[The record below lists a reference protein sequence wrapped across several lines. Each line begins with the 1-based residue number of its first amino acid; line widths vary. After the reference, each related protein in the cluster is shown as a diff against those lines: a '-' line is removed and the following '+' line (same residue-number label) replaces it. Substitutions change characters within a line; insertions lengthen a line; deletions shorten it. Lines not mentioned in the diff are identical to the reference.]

1 MTLSV
6 NRSATPTGKSSPSSA
21 GAASHPAGPRVSI
34 VMPARNE
41 APNLPHVFARIPE
54 DIYEIVVVD
63 GNSTDGTGAVAAQL
77 DARVRLVGQ
86 SRKGKGNALAHG
98 FAAVTGDIIVMLDA
112 DCSADPTEIPRFVAA
127 LREGADFA
135 KGSRHLSDG
144 GGSEDL
150 TRLRQTGNRML
161 TRTVNMLFGTAYTDL
176 CYGYNAFWVHCLPHL
191 AIDSDGFEVETM
203 MNIRVAKA
211 GLRVA
216 EVPSFELNRM
226 FGNSNLN
233 AVRDGARVARTIFR
247 EYAGTRATPVVP
259 AVERRGH
266 PRGERVTAEER
277 RACFRFAV
285 RSTA

>member
-1 MTLSV
+1 MTLSIDP
-6 NRSATPTGKSSPSSA
+6 SATPAARNGPA
-21 GAASHPAGPRVSI
+21 GAAPVPRPDGPRVSI

-41 APNLPHVFARIPE
+41 ARNLPHVFARIPP

-112 DCSADPTEIPRFVAA
+112 DCSADPAEIPRFVAT

-135 KGSRHLSDG
+135 KGSRHLAE

-176 CYGYNAFWVHCLPHL
+176 CYGYNAFWVHCLPHID
-191 AIDSDGFEVETM
+191 IDSDGFEVETM

-216 EVPSFELNRM
+216 EVPSFEKNRM

-247 EYAGTRATPVVP
+247 EYSGTRQTPVVP
-259 AVERRGH
+259 TVERRAH
-266 PRGERVTAEER
+266 PRGEGLSAEER

-285 RSTA
+285 RSMA